1 MAYNSFPFEGYTL
14 ALDFKVNSK
23 LKKLV
28 EKLDNIVEEFGGR
41 IYLAKD
47 SMSKSSLTNYLKN
60 VENPKFVSLQ
70 HKRILNNA

>member
-14 ALDFKVNSK
+14 ALDFKVNNK

-28 EKLDNIVEEFGGR
+28 AELDHIVEEFGGR

-47 SMSKSSLTNYLKN
+47 SMSKSSLTDYLRN
-60 VENPKFVSLQ
+60 VESSKFVSLQ
-70 HKRILNNA
+70 HKRILNNK